1 MLLEYAEFVN
11 KIISYIVVA
20 NIAWEEIKF
29 QELGSLLQ
37 S

>member
-11 KIISYIVVA
+11 KMILYIGVA
-20 NIAWEEIKF
+20 NTPCEEIKF
-29 QELGSLLQ
+29 QGLGGPLQ

>member
-11 KIISYIVVA
+11 KILLYIGVA
-20 NIAWEEIKF
+20 NTPWEEIKF
-29 QELGSLLQ
+29 QELGGPLQ